1 LRIRKITAA
10 AVALLVLSGCVGAI
24 PEPPEHPAGV
34 NSGTQTSYPEVN
46 ANQLAVLSSDWETL
60 RYTHEFSQREY
71 QFGAASEDSSRLL
84 LYTESGAIRTWYL
97 LDGETGRTEPFL
109 AGSEPDQGTVFR
121 FWGNDFLYS
130 ISPEGLMLYPVAG
143 HEPPVPDI
151 DSYGAP
157 YLLCG
162 GASDP
167 VSGQLLLIYALPE
180 DVVPPG
186 GEAPVEEHLP
196 SKPAADLP
204 QEAEAPSDVELPR
217 EEPST
222 GGYLLILLEK
232 TGEVAAELRL
242 PGLQPVY
249 NEEGLPLRG
258 ISCEIRNHTIVLEG
272 TVEKERGIAVVDG
285 KSGAMKRFIPAH
297 QQEVG
302 FPLALA
308 GNRIA
313 YILPGQE
320 GLFCVA
326 ETSGD
331 REPIIVSEASFEA
344 LELYLPR
351 ISLIGGGE
359 ELTVILSACSK
370 TLAEK
375 NSSSEASSA
384 PESGGAET
392 SSHHS
397 ALAGP
402 IYSNRFSACVQFR
415 GGNGEGTL
423 CWSSVDRSLFAAGFT
438 PSGETVLL
446 PVYPKASVRQ
456 ID

>member
-1 LRIRKITAA
+1 MRIKKITAA

-46 ANQLAVLSSDWETL
+46 VNQLAVLSSDWETL
-60 RYTHEFSQREY
+60 RYTHEFSLREY
-71 QFGAASEDSSRLL
+71 QFAAASEDSSRLL

-97 LDGETGRTEPFL
+97 LNGETGRIDPFL
-109 AGSEPDQGTVFR
+109 AGSEPDQGTEFR

-130 ISPEGLMLYPVAG
+130 ITPEGLVLYPVAG
-143 HEPPVPDI
+143 QEPPVPAI
-151 DSYGAP
+151 DQYGDP

-180 DVVPPG
+180 GTTPPEGALPAEPLSSKSEEDLLQVAEVPSG
-186 GEAPVEEHLP
+186 
-196 SKPAADLP
+196 
-204 QEAEAPSDVELPR
+204 AETPR
-217 EEPST
+217 EEPLA
-222 GGYLLILLEK
+222 GGYLLILLER
-232 TGEVAAELRL
+232 TGAVAAEFHLAELL
-242 PGLQPVY
+242 PIY
-249 NEEGLPLRG
+249 NEERLPLRG
-258 ISCEIRNHTIVLEG
+258 ISCEIRNNTIVLECAM
-272 TVEKERGIAVVDG
+272 EEERGIAVLDG
-285 KSGAMKRFIPAH
+285 KTGALKRFIPTH

-302 FPLALA
+302 FPLAVA

-320 GLFCVA
+320 GLFCIA

-331 REPIIVSEASFEA
+331 REPMIVSESSFEA
-344 LELYLPR
+344 LELFLPR

-370 TLAEK
+370 TLAEE
-375 NSSSEASSA
+375 NLSSEVSST
-384 PESGGAET
+384 PESGGTET

-402 IYSNRFSACVQFR
+402 VYSNRFSACVQFR

-423 CWSSVDRSLFAAGFT
+423 RWSSVDRSLFAAGFT